1 MTSCYYHPLPP
12 IQEYGI
18 TPPFSRLVLLSSGR
32 GNDPLCCTLEHFAVE
47 NPPPYEAVSYAW
59 GQEDSPNLLYTQQG
73 TLTIRKNLESL
84 LRYLRLPTQA
94 RRLWVDAICINQ
106 SDVHERARQVQYM
119 RHIYKHAT
127 RAIVWLGMRTPGVED
142 AFLIARQ
149 IAEYRRSATGP
160 MGQDQGSN
168 ELVTQVLMANWEAR
182 NRLEELL
189 RRPYFT
195 RMWCVQEVLVSNW
208 VVAQCEDL
216 EIDFADLIASCLH
229 VQYSQTNI
237 FGSTLEFWNYLY
249 LHRYVPGSVP
259 KKSEVEG
266 SLGSMLMLLITLRD
280 FAATDPRD
288 KIFTLFGIS
297 DEGLDPSLALTQ
309 TIGAGSA
316 VTNTLTS
323 GTRSFLRS
331 AAKHINK
338 YAPQGTDF
346 GRHKALKPDYTKPF
360 EEVFRDTVRFLVR
373 KSPRLLDVLSQV
385 QHTQDPT
392 TRHSISSSSTSS
404 NNGKLPSSLP
414 SWVPNWSE
422 PRSASIIGSAGMF
435 FAGIWNA
442 HTRYVAS
449 LHDCPIS
456 APSLQPNILQVDGF
470 RVDVVDKVS
479 DVMFYELYSPVHIRE
494 VWAQLF
500 GAPLPLP
507 SSGRTYGRTGERLE
521 VALCRALSADCFGA
535 VMPKIFTGEAGKGDL
550 KTKEDAMELS
560 RKGAEAYMRALATGW
575 DPTGPPA
582 DDKIQPSG
590 GLTGTAVPMPPDIP
604 ELGGDNTALLNVVP
618 SNPPVGYAA
627 GAAGSQHQSAYHE
640 ANRSNSDRVSALE
653 SGAVDDA
660 TAIAADAYVIGAR
673 SSSHN
678 RRAYITRSGALGIG
692 PKVMKEGDE
701 IVVLFGGRV
710 PFLLRPADGGQKLQ
724 QQQSQQW
731 PQHVFVGET
740 YYYDQEIMWGGVCQ
754 GFKDGKRN
762 DIRLETFRL
771 V

>member
-1 MTSCYYHPLPP
+1 M
-12 IQEYGI
+12 
-18 TPPFSRLVLLSSGR
+18 
-32 GNDPLCCTLEHFAVE
+32 E

-59 GQEDSPNLLYTQQG
+59 GREDSPNLLYTQQG
-73 TLTIRKNLESL
+73 TLTIRKNLEGL
-84 LRYLRLPTQA
+84 LRYLRLPAQS

-160 MGQDQGSN
+160 AGQDQGCN
-168 ELVTQVLMANWEAR
+168 ELISQVLLANWEAR
-182 NRLEELL
+182 NSLEELL

-195 RMWCVQEVLVSNW
+195 RMWCVQEVLVSSW
-208 VVAQCEDL
+208 AVAQCEDL
-216 EIDFADLIASCLH
+216 EIDFADLIASCLFVH
-229 VQYSQTNI
+229 SSQTNM
-237 FGSTLEFWNYLY
+237 FASTLEFWNYLY
-249 LHRYVPGSVP
+249 LYRHVPDSLP
-259 KKSEVEG
+259 KKSQVEG
-266 SLGSMLMLLITLRD
+266 SLGPMLMLLTTLRD
-280 FAATDPRD
+280 FEATDPRD
-288 KIFTLFGIS
+288 KIFTLLGIC

-309 TIGAGSA
+309 TIGAGST

-360 EEVFRDTVRFLVR
+360 EEVYRDTVRFLVR
-373 KSPRLLDVLSQV
+373 KSPRLLDVLAQV

-392 TRHSISSSSTSS
+392 LRLTSSSSSASS
-404 NNGKLPSSLP
+404 NNSQLPFLLP

-422 PRSASIIGSAGMF
+422 ARSASVIGFSGLF

-456 APSLQPNILQVDGF
+456 APAIQPNILQIDGF

-479 DVMFYELYSPVHIRE
+479 DVMFYELYSPVHVHE
-494 VWAQLF
+494 VWKQLF
-500 GAPLPLP
+500 GLSITFP
-507 SSGRTYGRTGERLE
+507 SSGRTYARTGERLE
-521 VALCRALSADCFGA
+521 MALCRALSADCYGA
-535 VMPKIFTGEAGKGDL
+535 IMPRVFSGQAGEGDL
-550 KTKEDAMELS
+550 KTKEDAIELS
-560 RKGAEAYMRALATGW
+560 RKGAEAYVRAVATGW

-582 DDKIQPSG
+582 DDEMQPSG
-590 GLTGTAVPMPPDIP
+590 GLTGTTVPMPPDIP
-604 ELGGDNTALLNVVP
+604 ELGGDDTALLNVVP
-618 SNPPVGYAA
+618 SNPPVGQAVEA
-627 GAAGSQHQSAYHE
+627 IGGQRQSTSQEPHSSS
-640 ANRSNSDRVSALE
+640 SNDRVSALKN
-653 SGAVDDA
+653 GAIDEANA
-660 TAIAADAYVIGAR
+660 TAADAYVIGAR
-673 SSSHN
+673 SASHN

-710 PFLLRPADGGQKLQ
+710 PFLLRPADGVQKLQ
-724 QQQSQQW
+724 QPQLG
-731 PQHVFVGET
+731 PQHVFIGET
-740 YYYDQEIMWGGVCQ
+740 YYYDQDIMWGGVCQ